1 MTNSEISTRSVDLFV
16 ACCDARQ
23 RGVLIKRESQGD
35 KEFHFQ
41 NWVGDRLKDA
51 EIPCVPSGRNTYPDF
66 NLVDA
71 SEGFEVKGLETPGR
85 VKDFDSNSRMPSG
98 RHDGKT
104 VYYVFGRYPK
114 RPPEL
119 TFPVLDLVVC
129 HGDLLNADH
138 EYEHLNDSFRGNG
151 AYGDLLIRDRKM
163 YVVPTPYALADGLV
177 DQFTLIVPAGVRVD
191 DDRLVQVGELGRTEA
206 SHVVSSYTFDLDRN
220 KLTTTLRPNP
230 TAGTRHTFSVY
241 RMRGMGD
248 GRVTMSEKFSNDQL
262 TIGEIE

>member
-1 MTNSEISTRSVDLFV
+1 M
-16 ACCDARQ
+16 
-23 RGVLIKRESQGD
+23 IKRESRRD

-71 SEGFEVKGLETPGR
+71 TEGFEVKGLETPGR

-98 RHDGKT
+98 WHDGKT

-114 RPPEL
+114 SPSEL

-163 YVVPTPYALADGLV
+163 YVVPTPYALADGLTG
-177 DQFTLIVPAGVRVD
+177 QFTLIVPASVRVD
-191 DDRLVQVGELGRTEA
+191 DDRLVQVGELERTEA
-206 SHVVSSYTFDLDRN
+206 SHVVASYTFDLERN

-230 TAGTRHTFSVY
+230 TAGTRHTFSAY
-241 RMRGMGD
+241 RMRGAD
-248 GRVTMSEKFSNDQL
+248 SGRVTMSGKFLNDQL